1 MKLQLTTL
9 SLLLAACAISQIR
22 TPAVDWKAMDEES
35 PIIKRV
41 PGGAVV
47 AAAAAMQAVI
57 ERHGVKEFAGC
68 RHAVDGLDVTVLPA
82 KEATG
87 EVFFVIVSQHFT
99 ACGDPN
105 DERAPHWD
113 EAYAVT
119 PDGRIVERAQS
130 EFRVSAHA
138 PEHPRPG
145 VGHPAVAPT
154 GPADGGG
161 VEADGGRPGESAAP
175 APEHADGGTA
185 GLKRQTPEGP

>member
-1 MKLQLTTL
+1 MKLYLTTL
-9 SLLLAACAISQIR
+9 SLLLAACAISQLR
-22 TPAVDWKAMDEES
+22 APAVDWKAMDEES
-35 PIIKRV
+35 PIMKRV

-57 ERHGVKEFAGC
+57 ERHGVNEFAGC

-87 EVFFVIVSQHFT
+87 EVFFVIVSQHFS

-119 PDGRIVERAQS
+119 ADGRILERAQ
-130 EFRVSAHA
+130 RHDAMA
-138 PEHPRPG
+138 P
-145 VGHPAVAPT
+145 A

-161 VEADGGRPGESAAP
+161 GEADGGRSRDSDGP
-175 APEHADGGTA
+175 APESLDGGAADGG
-185 GLKRQTPEGP
+185 GLSRYPR